1 MAMIKSNY
9 NLNKRA
15 FKENGLLFSHAGICF
30 VICALFI
37 CLLLCF
43 NASADT
49 CENLYQSA
57 IKEFNSL
64 KASKAKRRYRSNWI
78 TCARKF
84 EKVYKKCP
92 RSSRADDAMYKVG
105 NLYEDLYG
113 YSNRNSDL
121 DKAIQTYKRL
131 IKRYQRSKI
140 ADDAQFRIAV
150 IYDRYKNY
158 KTKAYIEYS
167 KVISNYP
174 KGNVYKK
181 ARVRLDRLKKYK
193 PAVTSKRSSGK
204 KRGDPVQVT
213 RVRHWSNPDSSR
225 VVIDLN
231 KSVSFKSHLLKC
243 DPSIKKPQR
252 LYVDLFNTRL
262 SPDLRQPIP
271 INDGLLKRA
280 RAGQYKD
287 DIVRVV
293 LDIESIKTYKVFPLE
308 SPFRIVIDVTGKGS
322 VSKRTMISNQ
332 GKAPTLTQQLGL
344 GIAKIVI
351 DPGHGGRDPGAVG
364 PTGLKEKDVV
374 LKIAKKLELVIKE
387 RLGCEVVLTRRD
399 DRFVPLEE
407 RTAIAITEK
416 ADLFIS
422 IHTNASSHRSVR
434 GIETYSLNLSTD
446 ESAAEVAARENATTT
461 LNISDL
467 QDVLREIM
475 TNSKINESSR
485 LAVYVQKSLI
495 KGMRSKYSK
504 IKDMGVKQA
513 PFYVLIGADMPSILV
528 EVSFI
533 SNNMEEKRLKKD
545 EYIETIAS
553 SLFTGIRGYI
563 DGIKLAAY

>member
-1 MAMIKSNY
+1 MMKSVFK
-9 NLNKRA
+9 LNNKSY
-15 FKENGLLFSHAGICF
+15 KENELLFLRARIYF
-30 VICALFI
+30 VICAVFI
-37 CLLLCF
+37 GLLLSSSV
-43 NASADT
+43 SAYT

-64 KASKAKRRYRSNWI
+64 KDSKAKRRYRSNWI
-78 TCARKF
+78 TCASKF

-121 DKAIQTYKRL
+121 DKAIQTYQSL
-131 IKRYQRSKI
+131 IKRYRRSKI

-158 KTKAYIEYS
+158 KTKSYIEYS
-167 KVISNYP
+167 KVISNFP

-181 ARVRLDRLKKYK
+181 AKVRLDKLKKYK
-193 PAVTSKRSSGK
+193 PAVTSKKSSGK

-213 RVRHWSNPDSSR
+213 RVRHWSNPDNSR

-231 KSVSFKSHLLKC
+231 KSVSFKGHLLKS
-243 DPSIKKPQR
+243 DPSIKKPPR
-252 LYVDLFNTRL
+252 LYVDLFNATL

-293 LDIESIKTYKVFPLE
+293 LDIESIKSYKVFPLE
-308 SPFRIVIDVTGKGS
+308 NPFRIVIDVTGKGS
-322 VSKRTMISNQ
+322 ISKKTEISNKS
-332 GKAPTLTQQLGL
+332 KAPTLTQQLCL
-344 GIAKIVI
+344 GIGKIVI

-374 LKIAKKLELVIKE
+374 LKIAKKLELVIQEK
-387 RLGCEVVLTRRD
+387 LGCEVVLTRRD
-399 DRFVPLEE
+399 DIFVPLEE
-407 RTAIAITEK
+407 RTAIAITQK

-422 IHTNASSHRSVR
+422 IHANASSHRSVH

-446 ESAAEVAARENATTT
+446 ESAAGVAARENATTT

-475 TNSKINESSR
+475 MNSKINESSR

-495 KGMRSKYSK
+495 KGMSSKYSK
-504 IKDMGVKQA
+504 IKDIGVKQA

-533 SNNMEEKRLKKD
+533 SNDMEEKRLKKD
-545 EYIETIAS
+545 EYIGTIAS
-553 SLFTGIRGYI
+553 SIFTGIRGYI

>member
-1 MAMIKSNY
+1 MMKY
-9 NLNKRA
+9 NFKLNKKSY
-15 FKENGLLFSHAGICF
+15 KENKLLFLRAGNYFVVCAVFIGLLLSSN
-30 VICALFI
+30 V
-37 CLLLCF
+37 
-43 NASADT
+43 SAYT

-84 EKVYKKCP
+84 EKVYKNCP
-92 RSSRADDAMYKVG
+92 KSSRADDAMYKVG
-105 NLYEDLYG
+105 NLYQDLYG

-121 DKAIQTYKRL
+121 DKAIQTYQRL
-131 IKRYQRSKI
+131 IKRYKRSKM
-140 ADDAQFRIAV
+140 ADDAQFRIAD
-150 IYDRYKNY
+150 IYDRHKNY

-167 KVISNYP
+167 KVISNFP
-174 KGNVYKK
+174 KGNLSKK
-181 ARVRLDRLKKYK
+181 ARVRLNKLKKYR
-193 PAVTSKRSSGK
+193 PVVTSKKSSGK
-204 KRGDPVQVT
+204 KRGDPVRVT
-213 RVRHWSNPDSSR
+213 RVRHWSNPDNSR
-225 VVIDLN
+225 IVIDLN
-231 KSVSFKSHLLKC
+231 KSVSFKGHLLKS
-243 DPSIKKPQR
+243 DPSIKKPPR
-252 LYVDLFNTRL
+252 LYVDLLNTRL

-271 INDGLLKRA
+271 INDGLLKRV

-287 DIVRVV
+287 NIVRVV
-293 LDIESIKTYKVFPLE
+293 LDIESIKSYKVFPLE
-308 SPFRIVIDVTGKGS
+308 NPFRIVIDVTGKGS
-322 VSKRTMISNQ
+322 LSKRTEISNKS
-332 GKAPTLTQQLGL
+332 KAPTLTQQLGL
-344 GIAKIVI
+344 GIGKIVI

-374 LKIAKKLELVIKE
+374 LRIAKKLELVIKE
-387 RLGCEVVLTRRD
+387 KLGCEVVLTRRGD
-399 DRFVPLEE
+399 HFVPLEE
-407 RTAIAITEK
+407 RTAIAITQK

-422 IHTNASSHRSVR
+422 IHANASSHKSIH

-475 TNSKINESSR
+475 MNSKINESSR
-485 LAVYVQKSLI
+485 LAVYVQESLI

-504 IKDMGVKQA
+504 VKDIGVKQA

-533 SNNMEEKRLKKD
+533 SNNMEEKRLKKN
-545 EYIETIAS
+545 EYIEMIAS
-553 SLFTGIRGYI
+553 SIFTGIKGYI
-563 DGIKLAAY
+563 DGIKLAGY